1 MWAFS
6 TFSKDKKYT
15 SLIAILQD
23 IKDIDIFYLELW
35 EYLQEVDVSEI
46 DETALDQYWWII
58 EKHILILATQKQNQD
73 MSDYEQAQQLVKKH
87 LVIENNEHKTSDLLL
102 QNL

>member
-58 EKHILILATQKQNQD
+58 EKHIWILATQKQNQD